1 MIRIRRKQE
10 TGFVVNTVD
19 IVCIFD
25 DDVDAEA
32 KKDNIGVKYN
42 TQEKSKKKRYIP
54 FAFYHHPL
62 DSSQIGPSVQRVIIE
77 KSHRKPPLLL
87 SDGDDD
93 KTRKRN
99 KRRNCCL
106 DARRWIRARRDPLS

>member
-25 DDVDAEA
+25 DDFDAEA

-42 TQEKSKKKRYIP
+42 TQKKAKMKDISPSLFITTHSTVARLV
-54 FAFYHHPL
+54 PL
-62 DSSQIGPSVQRVIIE
+62 YNG
-77 KSHRKPPLLL
+77 
-87 SDGDDD
+87 
-93 KTRKRN
+93 
-99 KRRNCCL
+99 
-106 DARRWIRARRDPLS
+106 